1 MSCVCKQSLID
12 DRTHIF
18 RGERLASVEALAAR
32 DARVGK
38 GGELSANVRRD
49 HLIEMRATVL
59 QHSLL
64 CKQNG
69 LN

>member
-18 RGERLASVEALAAR
+18 HGERLASVEALAAQKKASKAGR
-32 DARVGK
+32 I
-38 GGELSANVRRD
+38 LSANDRRD
-49 HLIEMRATVL
+49 HLIEMRAAVL